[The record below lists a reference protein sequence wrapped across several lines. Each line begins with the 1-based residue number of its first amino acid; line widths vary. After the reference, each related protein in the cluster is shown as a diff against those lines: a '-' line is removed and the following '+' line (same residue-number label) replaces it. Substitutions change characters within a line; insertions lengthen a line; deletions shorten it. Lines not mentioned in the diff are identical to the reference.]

1 MIHGTT
7 RKTHLWTPDSDER
20 LLKAVATFGHDNWSV
35 GMCLGTFY
43 ICVRVQKNY
52 CTVACQVSEDATP
65 SQCQNRYQR
74 TLDPALKHKAWSDEE
89 DSRLRL
95 AVQAYGTSWVNVAS
109 AIPGR
114 HNDQCRDRWN
124 DILNP
129 AVTKGRWTEE
139 EDQDLLAMVQQ
150 LGTSSWKEISK
161 RLGSGRTD
169 SMVTFITSEA
179 HVYFSLILL

>member
-1 MIHGTT
+1 MSCNI
-7 RKTHLWTPDSDER
+7 E
-20 LLKAVATFGHDNWSV
+20 LL
-35 GMCLGTFY
+35 CL
-43 ICVRVQKNY
+43 RSSN

-124 DILNP
+124 DILSP

-139 EDQDLLAMVQQ
+139 EDQDLLAKIQQ
-150 LGTSSWKEISK
+150 LGTSSWKEISN

-169 SMVTFITSEA
+169 SMVTFISSEA
-179 HVYFSLILL
+179 HVSLSFIFV